1 MHDTYEA
8 PKLTE
13 LGTIEEMTRQ
23 EPPIDLEISI
33 VIG

>member
-1 MHDTYEA
+1 MHSYEA

-13 LGTIEEMTRQ
+13 FGTIEEMTRQ

>member
-1 MHDTYEA
+1 MHSYEA